1 MNGDGTSG
9 LRIKVLVVS
18 DSSAHNE
25 RKDLS
30 GPFVAAWVCERG
42 VEAIPPVEI
51 VPDEVDQITAKLKLW
66 LEAGET
72 DLILTC
78 GGTGVTPRDV
88 TPEATSEIIE
98 RELPGFGEAMR
109 AASLKKTPHAI
120 ISRAVAGLCGDVLII
135 NLPGS
140 LRAAVEN
147 LGAVWPAVGHTV
159 AKAKGDPEP
168 CGG

>member
-1 MNGDGTSG
+1 MSVNLVHD

-18 DSSAHNE
+18 DSSAHHE
-25 RKDLS
+25 RQDLS

-42 VEAIPPVEI
+42 VRRNPPVEI
-51 VPDEVDQITAKLKLW
+51 LPDERDRIAAHLRRW
-66 LEAGET
+66 CDDGET

-78 GGTGVTPRDV
+78 GGTGVSPRDV
-88 TPEATSEIIE
+88 TPEAT
-98 RELPGFGEAMR
+98 RDVVTCELPGFGEAMR
-109 AASLKKTPHAI
+109 RESMAKTPHAI
-120 ISRAVAGLCGDVLII
+120 ISRATAGLRNGTLII

-147 LGAVWPAVGHTV
+147 LSAVWPAVAHTI
-159 AKAKGDPEP
+159 AKAQGDPEP